1 MSEVGDDMASNM
13 LNCYLLLHYFIT
25 YTNKDLRYTST
36 LGHKC
41 ITIEKQ
47 THLSLNQLTIGSHS
61 FDCNATR
68 SSGSVARKLWDKRL
82 VKGDSHKYFSCVHD
96 RKLGEVKQSK
106 TRHSKLL
113 EIIFKSP
120 AVIFFRQLSNMS

>member
-1 MSEVGDDMASNM
+1 MSEVGDDGQQHVK
-13 LNCYLLLHYFIT
+13 LLCYLLLHCFIV
-25 YTNKDLRYTST
+25 YANKDLRYAST

-82 VKGDSHKYFSCVHD
+82 VKGDS
-96 RKLGEVKQSK
+96 QS
-106 TRHSKLL
+106 
-113 EIIFKSP
+113 
-120 AVIFFRQLSNMS
+120 